1 MQERIPAYMQTLTVK
16 GKSGYELAARV
27 CSSYFDGRGIDYPA
41 ASDWDAFKEY
51 YRQEY
56 QREKGKALSETTLQQ
71 NFVARG
77 KAFYRW
83 CMEQDTPPL
92 IETESNPQAPQHAN
106 NEEIPAPALKPAPP
120 RETPQDTASDEAGKV
135 RVNFLLNGN
144 MHEALMSLA
153 YLKGETLTAII
164 TEAVE
169 AYIKG
174 YEEQIAVLRETRR
187 KLRGE

>member
-1 MQERIPAYMQTLTVK
+1 MQERVPAYVQTLTVK

-92 IETESNPQAPQHAN
+92 IETDKHPQAP
-106 NEEIPAPALKPAPP
+106 KPANTEDIRAPIIKAE
-120 RETPQDTASDEAGKV
+120 RHSDTSKSDTDKPTT
-135 RVNFLLNGN
+135 RLSFLLDT
-144 MHEALMSLA
+144 EIYRVLAVLSALEDKTMT
-153 YLKGETLTAII
+153 EILTAGAQLYIREHSR
-164 TEAVE
+164 EAE
-169 AYIKG
+169 
-174 YEEQIAVLRETRR
+174 IA
-187 KLRGE
+187 RGAIAQVKKN

>member
-1 MQERIPAYMQTLTVK
+1 MRERVSEYTAQLTVK

-92 IETESNPQAPQHAN
+92 IETENRPQAPQTAIN
-106 NEEIPAPALKPAPP
+106 A
-120 RETPQDTASDEAGKV
+120 DTQTSTAGDEAEKTV
-135 RVNFLLNGN
+135 RVNFLMKQSRYEFIAVLSVFAGKS
-144 MHEALMSLA
+144 MTDIL
-153 YLKGETLTAII
+153 
-164 TEAVE
+164 TEAVDLYVREHAEE
-169 AYIKG
+169 A
-174 YEEQIAVLRETRR
+174 ETIRAMGN
-187 KLRGE
+187 KLRGKA